1 MLNFK
6 HFIKKTIRPR
16 GQRSFISSMSKEDC
30 KILDIGCGKNSI
42 FLKSV
47 KPNSSI
53 YGVDVSFF
61 EQTNESKALYENLI
75 ICDSKDFAQSI
86 QNIDTDFH
94 IVISN
99 HNIEH
104 YEDPQSTFSAMVVKA
119 KVGGILFF
127 ATPSLKSVDFPSR
140 GGGLNF
146 HDDPTHVSPVD
157 LVKLYESESHRLKCT
172 FYEKSAKPFIWWF
185 LGWVQEHI
193 SKRKNLIRLGTW
205 DYYGFEQIMWIE
217 KVDL

>member
-1 MLNFK
+1 
-6 HFIKKTIRPR
+6 
-16 GQRSFISSMSKEDC
+16 MSKEDC

-86 QNIDTDFH
+86 QNIDKDFD
-94 IVISN
+94 IIISN

-104 YEDPQSTFSAMVVKA
+104 CEDPQSTFSAMVDKA

-127 ATPSLKSVDFPSR
+127 ATPSLKSVVVGS
-140 GGGLNF
+140 
-146 HDDPTHVSPVD
+146 
-157 LVKLYESESHRLKCT
+157 VKL
-172 FYEKSAKPFIWWF
+172 
-185 LGWVQEHI
+185 
-193 SKRKNLIRLGTW
+193 
-205 DYYGFEQIMWIE
+205 
-217 KVDL
+217 